1 MRNREPVE
9 IVAIAVPILA
19 EFIAVGLFIVT
30 CAFWVLYLG
39 GLLELP
45 I

>member
-1 MRNREPVE
+1 MRKRDTVE

-19 EFIAVGLFIVT
+19 EFIAVSLFIVT
-30 CAFWVLYLG
+30 VAFWVLYFG

>member
-1 MRNREPVE
+1 MRRPDHVE
-9 IVAIAVPILA
+9 LVAIAVPILA
-19 EFIAVGLFIVT
+19 EFIAVSLFIVT
-30 CAFWVLYLG
+30 CAFWILYFG